1 MGVPTVVQQ
10 VKNLTAAAWV
20 TAEAGVQ
27 LPVQGSGLKAL
38 ALLQVWRRSQ
48 MQLRFD
54 PQPRNFHMPWGCL
67 KKKKKRERERQ
78 TWGLAPSIAHWLL

>member
-1 MGVPTVVQQ
+1 MVQQ

-48 MQLRFD
+48 PQLTFN
-54 PQPRNFHMPWGCL
+54 PWPGNFHMLWAQP
-67 KKKKKRERERQ
+67 
-78 TWGLAPSIAHWLL
+78 